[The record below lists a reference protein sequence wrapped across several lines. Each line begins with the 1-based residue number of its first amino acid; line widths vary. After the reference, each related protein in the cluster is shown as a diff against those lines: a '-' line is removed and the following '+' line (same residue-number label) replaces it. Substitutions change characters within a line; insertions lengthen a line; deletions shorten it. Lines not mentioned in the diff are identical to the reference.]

1 MAEAP
6 NCPTSNCPEKGK
18 PMPVAP
24 LRRHDLGRRITR
36 YACPTCGQAITKRA
50 A

>member
-18 PMPVAP
+18 PMPAARP
-24 LRRHDLGRRITR
+24 PPARLERKITR